1 MTESEGDDVSTGT
14 TSAEGTTNRGST
26 AEGTTAGGSTAADW
40 STAESAPA
48 PLETATDSR
57 VRAVDTGRG
66 RVAYAEYGDPDGD
79 PVLFFHGTPGSRLL
93 GAVYADAASERG
105 VRVLAVDRPGYGES
119 DPWRD
124 RTLADTGEFAVP
136 VIDDAGVDRAGVVGF
151 SGGGPHALAMAAL
164 HPGRVRRVDLVGGA
178 VPPDCGPDGPRAQR
192 LLATLAARTPR
203 LLGGLLRFQTWLAR
217 RNPSAVV
224 DQYTTGDTGD
234 VPAEVTALAGRDFV
248 EALDASR
255 NGVVTESRLLESEW
269 DVSLEAVDAPVT
281 LWHGDRD
288 GNVPI
293 EGARQFQRRL
303 PDADLT
309 VFETDH
315 LRSLLASRP
324 AVLEGQATVET
335 E

>member
-1 MTESEGDDVSTGT
+1 MSEPDSDDASV
-14 TSAEGTTNRGST
+14 GST
-26 AEGTTAGGSTAADW
+26 TAEW
-40 STAESAPA
+40 STAESAAP
-48 PLETATDSR
+48 PLETATDSP
-57 VRAVDTGRG
+57 VSTVDTGRG
-66 RVAYAEYGDPDGD
+66 RVAYAEYGDDED
-79 PVLFFHGTPGSRLL
+79 VPVLFFHGTPGSRLL
-93 GAVYADAASERG
+93 GSVYAETARAHG

-119 DPWRD
+119 DPWRA

-136 VIDDAGVDRAGVVGF
+136 VLDDAGVDRAGVVGF
-151 SGGGPHALAMAAL
+151 SGGGPHALAMAAS

-178 VPPDCGPDGPRAQR
+178 VPPDCGPDGPRTQR
-192 LLATLAARTPR
+192 LLGTLAARTPR
-203 LLGGLLRFQTWLAR
+203 LLGALLRFQTWVAR

-234 VPAEVTALAGRDFV
+234 VPAEVTALVGRDFV

-255 NGVVTESRLLESEW
+255 NGVVTESRLLVREW
-269 DVSLEAVDAPVT
+269 DFSLTRIDTPVH

-293 EGARQFQRRL
+293 EGARALQKRL
-303 PDADLT
+303 PGADLT

-315 LRSLLASRP
+315 LRTLLASRS
-324 AVLEGQATVET
+324 AVLDGQAGSGTAGT